1 MKILNKLKNIIATIG
16 TDYFMKMSLLILFN
30 TGGFIMSYLH
40 KDYFFSGL
48 FMLAVLMNI
57 TTLIISYFGNK
68 INKPK
73 ELKIKYINKDITEIK
88 QIDKGDWIDLR
99 ASKTIGIKQGEFALI
114 PLGVAMQLPNGYEA
128 HVVPRS
134 STFKT
139 YGIIQTNSKGIIDE
153 SYCGDNDEWKMP
165 VYATR
170 NTVINFNERI
180 CQFRIVKKMPKLN
193 IIKVDNLD
201 NDDRGGFGSTGIK

>member
-1 MKILNKLKNIIATIG
+1 
-16 TDYFMKMSLLILFN
+16 
-30 TGGFIMSYLH
+30 
-40 KDYFFSGL
+40 
-48 FMLAVLMNI
+48 MLYEVI
-57 TTLIISYFGNK
+57 T
-68 INKPK
+68 
-73 ELKIKYINKDITEIK
+73 
-88 QIDKGDWIDLR
+88 
-99 ASKTIGIKQGEFALI
+99 
-114 PLGVAMQLPNGYEA
+114 VAMQLPNGYEA